1 MSKEREG
8 REVDCSLR
16 GAEVLR
22 CVPVF
27 ERFPVPKFDDGRP
40 VLREPLPDTPPK
52 FVERRLAVPRLK
64 SVEREGRELTV
75 PRPAKE
81 LFVPRRPP

>member
-16 GAEVLR
+16 GVEVLR

-27 ERFPVPKFDDGRP
+27 ERLPVPKFDDGRP